1 MRVASLNDVISTD
14 KVRFVLARRDNEKQ
28 FLSESEDPVSRRLA
42 DRAGIVVTN
51 AAKLGTRTSQINKA
65 EMERAINIR

>member
-14 KVRFVLARRDNEKQ
+14 KVRFVLARRDSEKQ